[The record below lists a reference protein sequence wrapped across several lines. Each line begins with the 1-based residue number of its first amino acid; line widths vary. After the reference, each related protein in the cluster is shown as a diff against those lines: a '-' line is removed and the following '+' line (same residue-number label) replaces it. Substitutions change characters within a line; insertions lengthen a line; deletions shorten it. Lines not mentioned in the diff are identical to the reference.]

1 MSDKF
6 AKVPGGC
13 KDVNIVTAAKESK
26 RSKVIVIDL
35 LNFARKPREYYDPK
49 IVLKKDIN
57 GGDFI
62 GYKLAWIKLMEKFKK
77 ADIEV
82 IFVCDGASIEVSRR
96 RVWADRKYEQMRRDI
111 EPMFNDIE

>member
-57 GGDFI
+57 GGVRI
-62 GYKLAWIKLMEKFKK
+62 YCYTETLLY
-77 ADIEV
+77 
-82 IFVCDGASIEVSRR
+82 VCSIDVATSRLHQL
-96 RVWADRKYEQMRRDI
+96 VLYI
-111 EPMFNDIE
+111 VLLL